1 MAGSWLP
8 PKRTAV
14 RVTPRSVYNTNP
26 NSRERGHHF
35 TKRTRSRWRD
45 VGRSLTKEAV
55 SRFTS
60 VLASQNKPEAGI
72 ATGVVLIKRTGA
84 RIAGALAFPKRNC
97 GARDASARFTIRT
110 QMTTAGRRPPQNKLW
125 RFHICRYVSA
135 FIHFLRNHAKL
146 PRAYSDLRLR
156 RTLALSRRVSPN
168 VLKMRQ
174 ITFDYFGTRGCRSR
188 GSGEF
193 PSKRPTTGT
202 AQCCRACRVTPVL
215 SNRAVAGRR
224 EL

>member
-110 QMTTAGRRPPQNKLW
+110 QMTTAGRRPPQNK
-125 RFHICRYVSA
+125 
-135 FIHFLRNHAKL
+135 HFLRNHAKL

-174 ITFDYFGTRGCRSR
+174 IKFDYFGTRGCRSR

>member
-1 MAGSWLP
+1 MAGLRSLAY
-8 PKRTAV
+8 KGS
-14 RVTPRSVYNTNP
+14 RVPIHLRP
-26 NSRERGHHF
+26 GF
-35 TKRTRSRWRD
+35 TKQTRSRNCNRR
-45 VGRSLTKEAV
+45 RSYKTH
-55 SRFTS
+55 RC
-60 VLASQNKPEAGI
+60 PDC
-72 ATGVVLIKRTGA
+72 
-84 RIAGALAFPKRNC
+84 GALAFPKRNC

-174 ITFDYFGTRGCRSR
+174 IKFDYFGTRGCRSR